1 MIKNLNN
8 EFLAGKSEE
17 FCVCVRERVGE
28 LACERE
34 RKSLSVCVR
43 ESERVCGRILR
54 GVRDEDLTNRFFD
67 QEVVS

>member
-1 MIKNLNN
+1 MK
-8 EFLAGKSEE
+8 ERERVY
-17 FCVCVRERVGE
+17 VCVRERE
-28 LACERE
+28 
-34 RKSLSVCVR
+34 R